1 MKQTIKAGLGVALGL
16 FLMAGNLTAGED
28 GVRIKYKV
36 GDGLS
41 IGDGS
46 NLLKIQGRVQ
56 GRFTYNNLES
66 AADNDTWAIQRG
78 KIKLEGHVLDQL
90 LKYGFQMN
98 LSTRARATTATVCT
112 NAACTTTAAA
122 VTTESTTGLA
132 TLEDYYIDWAP
143 ADYFNVKLGQFKVP
157 FLMQELT
164 SSGKQQF
171 VDRALST
178 GFFNLS
184 RDIGADFHG
193 DVLNDHL
200 KYDIFFMNG
209 DGVNTIN
216 QNQGLMVG
224 TRFEVPILGEY
235 KTSESDTD
243 DSEEH
248 NLGLGVAYAFN
259 EVAAAVNNIAAGTRT
274 SHGTL
279 DLGWK
284 YKGWSLQ
291 TAGMLQRTHEGAKLT
306 NFGYNA
312 QAGYFFI
319 PKKFEVAAKAGTTVF
334 SDATRNQHEY
344 SLGFNYFI
352 VGHGIKFQTDYAV
365 LLNNRGQNL
374 NDHRFRTQMQL
385 IF

>member
-1 MKQTIKAGLGVALGL
+1 MKQTIKVGLGVALGL
-16 FLMAGNLTAGED
+16 FLMAGNLVAGED

-41 IGDGS
+41 IGDGD

-78 KIKLEGHVLDQL
+78 KIKLEGFTLEKKL
-90 LKYGFQMN
+90 NFYFQMN
-98 LSTRARATTATVCT
+98 LATRARATTATVCT

-143 ADYFNVKLGQFKVP
+143 AEYFNVKLGQFKVP

-171 VDRALST
+171 VDRSLST

-184 RDIGADFHG
+184 RDIGVDFHG

-200 KYDIFFMNG
+200 RYDVFFMNG

-216 QNQGLMVG
+216 RNQGLMVG

-243 DSEEH
+243 DSQEH

-259 EVAAAVNNIAAGTRT
+259 EAAAALNNIGAGTRT

-291 TAGMLQRTHEGAKLT
+291 TAGMVQRTHEGAKLT

>member
-1 MKQTIKAGLGVALGL
+1 MKQKIKAVLGVALGL

-41 IGDGS
+41 IGDGD

-98 LSTRARATTATVCT
+98 LSTRSTA
-112 NAACTTTAAA
+112 
-122 VTTESTTGLA
+122 TTGLA

-171 VDRALST
+171 VDRALSS
-178 GFFNLS
+178 GFFNLG
-184 RDIGADFHG
+184 RDIGVDFHG

-200 KYDIFFMNG
+200 RYDVFFMNG

-216 QNQGLMVG
+216 RNQGLMVG

-243 DSEEH
+243 DSQEH

-259 EVAAAVNNIAAGTRT
+259 EAAAAVNNIGAGIKA
-274 SHGTL
+274 SHATL

-284 YKGWSLQ
+284 YQGWSLQ
-291 TAGMLQRTHEGAKLT
+291 TAGMLQRTHEGANLT

-312 QAGYFFI
+312 QLGYFLI
-319 PKKFEVAAKAGTTVF
+319 PKKFEIAARAGTTIF
-334 SDATRNQHEY
+334 SNATSNQHEY
-344 SLGFNYFI
+344 ALGLNYFI